1 MYFLD
6 TTFIVGLFVSND
18 PWHLQAK
25 KIYEGIKNDEL
36 VISKLIIAE
45 TITVLKNK
53 LKTNDIIEIYR
64 NIPNIFKIIEDT
76 NLFDEAMDEYVKY
89 DSDIS
94 FFDAIYV
101 TVMKKENIHELISFD
116 EDFDRVDGIVRIH

>member
-1 MYFLD
+1 ML
-6 TTFIVGLFVSND
+6 
-18 PWHLQAK
+18 
-25 KIYEGIKNDEL
+25 
-36 VISKLIIAE
+36 E
-45 TITVLKNK
+45 TK
-53 LKTNDIIEIYR
+53 DILEIYR